1 MNIIL
6 LPQNTSST
14 AIIDDKT
21 SVMHLKQVLK
31 VTLGDT
37 VKVGIKNGHLGT
49 AVVSNIHDSSIE
61 LSQIHCTI
69 APPAK
74 LPLTVILA
82 IPPPQ
87 GIASSIF
94 GHDGDGCPA
103 YYLGQ

>member
-6 LPQNTSST
+6 LPQNTLST

-21 SVMHLKQVLK
+21 RVMHLKQVLK

-61 LSQIHCTI
+61 LSQIHCTTPTCQT
-69 APPAK
+69 A
-74 LPLTVILA
+74 TDGYFGNS
-82 IPPPQ
+82 PPQ
-87 GIASSIF
+87 SIASSIF
-94 GHDGDGCPA
+94 GHDGDGRRP